1 MLARCGLRQS
11 LGPDSLRPCTGPW
24 HRAPTLRMEQAVDEL
39 DVNRHQELLLLL
51 LVYTFVLT
59 LVILTKLELL
69 RLAPKNDKLGYR

>member
-1 MLARCGLRQS
+1 
-11 LGPDSLRPCTGPW
+11 
-24 HRAPTLRMEQAVDEL
+24 MEQAVDEL